1 MPVDYPRQSQP
12 PVPPP
17 RSRQIPEK
25 RLGDLYNDKCLTGEW
40 DKSVFCAISDG
51 NEWGNLV
58 GSMRLIPGPNGFE
71 PTSTA
76 VVLLNLCNTIYA
88 YIERLPQFVLSL
100 GSLATGMNVKT
111 FAQNFRQH
119 IDQLADAVAVN
130 TTITPRLL
138 EPLAQDIRTLMENG
152 RTRPFLEQQMRKY
165 GIAVYDMK
173 NPVPQAPSLWSRFKN
188 WIGGRSG
195 GAPASVP
202 VQVNDTAT
210 LNVGAPGVTSGAQS
224 PPPGANSGAPGANF
238 GAQLP
243 PAAGGAQPGGA
254 PGPPGPAPRN
264 PYAAL
269 AG

>member
-1 MPVDYPRQSQP
+1 VPVDYPRQSQP

-17 RSRQIPEK
+17 RSSQIAEK
-25 RLGDLYNDKCLTGEW
+25 RLGDLYNAKCLTGEW
-40 DKSVFCAISDG
+40 DKSVFCAIGDG

-58 GSMRLIPGPNGFE
+58 GSMRLIPGPNGYE

-119 IDQLADAVAVN
+119 INQLADAVAVN

-138 EPLAQDIRTLMENG
+138 EPLAQDIRTLMDNG
-152 RTRPFLEQQMRKY
+152 RTRPFLEQQMRNY
-165 GIAVYDMK
+165 GIAVYGMG

-210 LNVGAPGVTSGAQS
+210 LNVGAPGL
-224 PPPGANSGAPGANF
+224 NS

-254 PGPPGPAPRN
+254 PGPAGPAPRN

>member
-1 MPVDYPRQSQP
+1 VPVDYPRQSQP

-17 RSRQIPEK
+17 RRRQNAER
-25 RLGDLYNDKCLTGEW
+25 RLSDLYNSKCLTGEW
-40 DKSVFCAISDG
+40 DKSVFCAIGDG

-58 GSMRLIPGPNGFE
+58 GSMRLIPGPNGYE
-71 PTSTA
+71 PSSAA
-76 VVLLNLCNTIYA
+76 VILLNLCNTIHA
-88 YIERLPQFVLSL
+88 YIERVPQFVLSV
-100 GSLATGMNVKT
+100 GSLATGMDVKT

-130 TTITPRLL
+130 TTITPRML
-138 EPLAQDIRTLMENG
+138 EPLAQDIHTLMENN
-152 RTRPFLEQQMRKY
+152 RIRPFLEQQMRKY
-165 GIAVYDMK
+165 GIAVYNME
-173 NPVPQAPSLWSRFKN
+173 NPVPPAPSLWSRFVN

-195 GAPASVP
+195 GAPSSVP

-210 LNVGAPGVTSGAQS
+210 LNA
-224 PPPGANSGAPGANF
+224 GANAGAPGANA

-254 PGPPGPAPRN
+254 PGLAGPPPRN